1 MLKQDYKDDCKLD
14 DALMLAV
21 KVLNKTLDS
30 TRLSADKGEKQVAAD
45 GTNRW
50 HWLGNG

>member
-1 MLKQDYKDDCKLD
+1 MLKQDYKDDCNLD

-30 TRLSADKGEKQVAAD
+30 TRLSADKGENINCHSALQYD
-45 GTNRW
+45 RD
-50 HWLGNG
+50 